1 MKPSLIV
8 DFDSTFI
15 RDETLDE
22 IAKLLLSS
30 KKISKK
36 TQKKIED
43 ITNQAMAGKID
54 FRHALKARV
63 KLLNIHRNDVKQ
75 ITSILK
81 NRISLSFIKNKE
93 TIKDM
98 GQNIYI
104 VSGGFKEIINPIVKG
119 YNIPSNNIFANEFN
133 YDENDYING
142 INENSLLS
150 YSDGKIRAVNTL
162 NLPNGAYIIGDG
174 STDLEVE
181 TVKEITAFICF
192 TENVH
197 RKKVSSK
204 SNYIAQ
210 SFCDVLEIIEKI
222 ESND

>member
-36 TQKKIED
+36 TQQKIED
-43 ITNQAMAGKID
+43 ITNQAMGGKID

-63 KLLNIHRNDVKQ
+63 KLLNIHRNDVEQ

-81 NRISLSFIKNKE
+81 NRISLSFIKNKQ

-98 GQNIYI
+98 GHNIYI
-104 VSGGFKEIINPIVKG
+104 ISGGFKEIIEPIVKD

-150 YSDGKIRAVNTL
+150 YSDGKIRAVKTL
-162 NLPNGAYIIGDG
+162 NLPNGAYIVGDG

-181 TVKEITAFICF
+181 TAKEITAFICF
-192 TENVH
+192 TENIH
-197 RKKVSSK
+197 RKNVSSK
-204 SNYIAQ
+204 SKYIAQ
-210 SFCDVLEIIEKI
+210 SFYDVLKIIEKI
-222 ESND
+222 ENND

>member
-1 MKPSLIV
+1 MKSSLIV

-36 TQKKIED
+36 TQEKIED
-43 ITNQAMAGKID
+43 ITNQAMNGKLD
-54 FRHALKARV
+54 FRDALKARI
-63 KLLNIHRNDVKQ
+63 KLLDIHKNDVEQ

-81 NRISLSFIKNKE
+81 GRISLSFVNNKKIIKE
-93 TIKDM
+93 M

-104 VSGGFKEIINPIVKG
+104 VSGGFKEIIEPVVKD

-133 YDENDYING
+133 YDRNDYING

-150 YSDGKIRAVNTL
+150 YSDGKIRAVKTL
-162 NLPNGAYIIGDG
+162 DISNGAYVIGDG
-174 STDLEVE
+174 STDLEIE
-181 TVKEITAFICF
+181 TVEGVTAFICF
-192 TENVH
+192 TENIH
-197 RKKVSSK
+197 RKTVSKKSK
-204 SNYIAQ
+204 YIAQ
-210 SFCDVLEIIEKI
+210 SFYDVLKIIKKIEK
-222 ESND
+222 ND